1 MSDADARS
9 GVGKVGDSLS
19 HSRLLRIRRACVLAL
34 LPAALASLTT
44 APPSYADSGK
54 VRATASAQDVSLSAA
69 AGDPSLPHSAAF
81 LAMLRGGRLSA
92 DAAASGWPEGV
103 DVSSSQHSGGRRIN
117 WPQVFD
123 SGIRFAHIK
132 ATEGN
137 YYVNP
142 YFAGDYSTA
151 KGSRLYPAGYHFAI
165 PSASDG
171 TSQADFFLDTA
182 ADSGSR
188 ATLPPVV
195 DLEWNPYDSSQ
206 PCYGLSSNSMVS
218 WIAAF
223 KGEVQRRIH
232 RRPAIYTS
240 AGWWNQCTGGD
251 GSFAGDPLWVAAYDV
266 SDPVLP
272 AGWSTWTLWQY
283 TSTGSVPGISGDVD
297 VSNFVGSQN
306 DLPSF
311 AAKPTAAPAPVAR
324 PQ

>member
-1 MSDADARS
+1 MLMSVA
-9 GVGKVGDSLS
+9 V
-19 HSRLLRIRRACVLAL
+19 
-34 LPAALASLTT
+34 
-44 APPSYADSGK
+44 APPSYAYSGPIRSTEH
-54 VRATASAQDVSLSAA
+54 VEATRLPTSI
-69 AGDPSLPHSAAF
+69 GDPSLPHGTAF
-81 LAMLRGGRLSA
+81 LQMLRGGRLSA
-92 DAAASGWPEGV
+92 DASSGGWPQGV
-103 DVSSSQHSGGRRIN
+103 DVSSSQHTDGARIS
-117 WPQVFD
+117 WPEV
-123 SGIRFAHIK
+123 GNAGYKFALIK

-137 YYVNP
+137 YYVNQ

-151 KGSRLYPAGYHFAI
+151 KSSNLFPAGYHFAV

-182 ADSGSR
+182 PDSGSGG
-188 ATLPPVV
+188 TLPPAV

-206 PCYGLSSNSMVS
+206 PCYGLSSSSMVS

-223 KGEVQRRIH
+223 KGEVQRRVH

-251 GSFAGDPLWVAAYDV
+251 GSFASDPLWVAAYDV

-272 AGWSTWTLWQY
+272 AGWSTWTLWQF

-306 DLPSF
+306 DLPAF
-311 AAKPTAAPAPVAR
+311 AAKPTAAPAPVPR